1 MSDEYDSFQII
12 TANLLESG
20 SIVYMTLDGGQVGWN
35 AAISGAHIFESEQSK
50 EMVALAEADVAA
62 NLVISVYPIEIAG
75 NREPLSARERIRAK
89 GPSVAYGDDAVAAN
103 KSGYQI

>member
-1 MSDEYDSFQII
+1 MSDEDDGFQII
-12 TANLLESG
+12 TANLLGSG
-20 SIVYMTLDGGQVGWN
+20 GIVYMTLDGGKAGWSD
-35 AAISGAHIFESEQSK
+35 AISEAYIFESDRAE
-50 EMVALAEADVAA
+50 EIMALAETDVSA
-62 NLVISVYPIEIAG
+62 NVVMGAYPMEIAG

>member
-1 MSDEYDSFQII
+1 MSDENDSFQII
-12 TANLLESG
+12 TANLLGSG
-20 SIVYMTLDGGQVGWN
+20 GIVYMTLDGGKAGWSDT
-35 AAISGAHIFESEQSK
+35 ISEAHIFESSEADA
-50 EMVALAEADVAA
+50 MTALAEGDVTA
-62 NLVISVYPIEIAG
+62 NTVIGAYPIEIAG